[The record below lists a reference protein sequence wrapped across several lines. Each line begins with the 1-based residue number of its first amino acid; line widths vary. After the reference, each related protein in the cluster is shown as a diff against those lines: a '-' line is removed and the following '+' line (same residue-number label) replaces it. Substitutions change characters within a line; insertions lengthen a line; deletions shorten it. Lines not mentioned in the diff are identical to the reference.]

1 MFHQG
6 ASGQRPAGSYAPAR
20 RCAIGAAVK
29 LAGVVRLPVS
39 EHQIE
44 KRDHGE
50 IEENV
55 ASSPRGSI
63 RSGNAQGACAAVESE
78 GGFGELSNAVT

>member
-1 MFHQG
+1 MAGGPKVAG
-6 ASGQRPAGSYAPAR
+6 AVLLL
-20 RCAIGAAVK
+20 I
-29 LAGVVRLPVS
+29 S

-50 IEENV
+50 IEEKV

-63 RSGNAQGACAAVESE
+63 RPGNAQGASAAVESE
-78 GGFGELSNAVT
+78 GGFGELSNALS